1 MIHYYAERYLENSP
15 SLKEGMELVMR
26 AVQEQGL
33 DCLLPYPVGDLAMP
47 RIFELSGAINR
58 MRTLQVK

>member
-1 MIHYYAERYLENSP
+1 MIHYYAEQYVARST
-15 SLKEGMELVMR
+15 SLKEGLGLVMK

-47 RIFELSGAINR
+47 RPFEVAAAINR
-58 MRTLQVK
+58 MRTLKVG

>member
-1 MIHYYAERYLENSP
+1 MIHYYAQRYLEQSA

-26 AVQEQGL
+26 DIEEQGL
-33 DCLLPYPVGDLAMP
+33 DCLLPYKVGDLAMP
-47 RIFELSGAINR
+47 RPCEVAGAINR

>member
-1 MIHYYAERYLENSP
+1 MIHFYAERYLERAP

-26 AVQEQGL
+26 ALQEQGL
-33 DCLLPYPVGDLAMP
+33 DCLLPYPAGNLAMP
-47 RIFELSGAINR
+47 RPFELSGAINR